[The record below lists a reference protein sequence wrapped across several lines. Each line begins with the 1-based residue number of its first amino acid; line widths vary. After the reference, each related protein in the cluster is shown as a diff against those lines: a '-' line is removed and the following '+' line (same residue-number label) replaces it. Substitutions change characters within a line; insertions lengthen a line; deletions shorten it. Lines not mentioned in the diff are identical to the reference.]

1 MDDITAYSLQ
11 KGLQLLIIDDMPT
24 NIRIAAFALKEQG
37 YTILAAGS
45 GQQGIAIAQAKQPD
59 LILLDIMM
67 PEMDG
72 YEVCRILKQDK
83 ITADIPI
90 IFLTASNDTD
100 SIVKGFDL
108 GAADYIAKPF
118 NPAELVARVKAHLEI
133 RRQKKH
139 IRILS
144 MAVEQSTNSIIITE
158 TSGKIIF
165 VNQQFLKTTGYD
177 ISEIIGRN
185 LRMIKSD
192 NQPKSFY
199 KEMWETILSGR
210 EWQGEF
216 QNKKKNGEL
225 YWELSTIN
233 SIRDDKGNILYF
245 LAIQKDITEKKKA
258 EQELY
263 YYSTTDCLT
272 NMYNRRTGLEML
284 KQQLLLAERQNQK
297 LTISFIDLNG
307 LKFVNDTYGHAE
319 GDRYITLISDHI
331 REVIRK
337 SDTPVRLGG
346 DEFLIILPDCEMEE
360 AKRVLNRLNET
371 LEQVNRSGQY
381 RFTASVS
388 CGFAEYDPRNPPDHD
403 ALIAAAD
410 NEMYQHKVLHK
421 QGRTS

>member
-1 MDDITAYSLQ
+1 MDNTEFSLQ

-24 NIRIAAFALKEQG
+24 NIRLAAFALKEQG

-90 IFLTASNDTD
+90 IFLTASTDTD

-108 GAADYIAKPF
+108 GAADYITKPF

-177 ISEIIGRN
+177 ISEIIGKN
-185 LRMIKSD
+185 LRVIKSG
-192 NQPKSFY
+192 NQPESFY

-225 YWELSTIN
+225 YWESSTIN

-245 LAIQKDITEKKKA
+245 LVIQKDITEKKKA
-258 EQELY
+258 EEELY

-360 AKRVLNRLNET
+360 AKPVLMRLNEK
-371 LEQVNRSGQY
+371 LEEVNRSRRF
-381 RFTASVS
+381 RFTASIS
-388 CGFAEYDPRNPPDHD
+388 CGFAEYDPRNSPDHD

-410 NEMYQHKVLHK
+410 NEMYQQKVLHK
-421 QGRTS
+421 QGRSA